1 MAAQFTTGSPEM
13 LAAVSSMEQANQA
26 LQGNIKN
33 LQSEVE
39 GVGGAWSGAA
49 ATAFS
54 TLMAKF
60 NEDATKLNTDLQQI
74 ADAVRSNNS
83 TYQAQEDQAHSSMSQ
98 ILGGLG

>member
-13 LAAVSSMEQANQA
+13 LAAVSSMEQANRA

-39 GVGGAWSGAA
+39 GVSGAWGGAA
-49 ATAFS
+49 ATAFT
-54 TLMAKF
+54 TLMGKF
-60 NEDATKLNTDLQQI
+60 GEDAAKLNKDLQQI
-74 ADAVRSNNS
+74 ADAVRSNNT
-83 TYQAQEDQAHSSMSQ
+83 TYQAQEDQAQSSMSQ